1 MVARQWGRE
10 REGKLEPPFCGS
22 PLGILWSD
30 PITKI
35 QFRGFGSISAL
46 GDILVDLGV
55 ILTSRVS
62 LHQDNP

>member
-1 MVARQWGRE
+1 MGEGEGRKT
-10 REGKLEPPFCGS
+10 GAPILWV
-22 PLGILWSD
+22 PLRDLWSD

-35 QFRGFGSISAL
+35 PFRGFGSISAL
-46 GDILVDLGV
+46 GDILGDLGV